1 MRPNFYLMKATVS
14 GALGG
19 LLFGFDTAVIAGAM
33 DALTR
38 LYHLTDTTQGIT
50 VFTAVA
56 GTVVGAMSAG
66 AIGQKLGGRET
77 LRITA
82 VFYVISAIGCML
94 AWNWDA
100 LLVFRFLGGLGIGA
114 SSVLGPVYITELAPA
129 KWRGRMVGTFQ
140 VNVVIGIL
148 LAYASNFAIRTL
160 HLGAWEWRVQLGVA
174 AIPAVLFLILL
185 FGIPRSPR
193 WSVSKDRIDEAMH
206 VLKMMGDPDPAAEL
220 ADIKLALKESHAVAN
235 EPVFQWKYRY
245 PLFLAI
251 TIGAFNQLAGINAI
265 LYYLNNIFAS
275 AGFSQM
281 SGDLQSI
288 AIGATNLVFTL
299 VGMTLIDRL
308 GRKTLLLIGA
318 AGCAACL
325 GGVAYVFLTNSHQ
338 AALLG
343 LLVVYIAFFAVSQ
356 GAVIWVYIGEVFP
369 NVVRNKGQSVGNSS
383 HWIMNAAIA
392 LVFPILAAKSGGA
405 PFVFFAVM
413 TLVQFVTVLF
423 FYPETKGQT
432 LEALQRRLTLPDS
445 ADEGLVEPSI
455 WSFRGRI
462 PRRDYWIRLGALALL
477 FALIRG
483 LTNLISVE
491 WFAVIFSVAAGLF
504 GLATQVKRWHDLD
517 LSGGMV
523 LLNLTVVFLP
533 VALIWQGF
541 FRGTAGPN
549 RFGADPTHEE

>member
-1 MRPNFYLMKATVS
+1 MRPNFYLIKATIS

-19 LLFGFDTAVIAGAM
+19 LLFGFDTAVIAGAI

-38 LYHLTDTTQGIT
+38 LYHLSDATEGLAGWINTFFLHLGLANFAEGFT
-50 VFTAVA
+50 VFIAVA
-56 GTVVGAMSAG
+56 GTVFGAMFAG
-66 AIGQKLGGRET
+66 EIGQKLGGRET

-82 VFYVISAIGCML
+82 ILYVISAVGCML
-94 AWNWDA
+94 AWNWPA
-100 LLVFRFLGGLGIGA
+100 LLAFRFLGGLGIGA

-148 LAYASNFAIRTL
+148 LAYASNFAIRAL

-174 AIPAVLFLILL
+174 ALPAVLFLILL

-193 WSVSKDRIDEAMH
+193 WSVSKARIDEAMH
-206 VLKMMGDPDPAAEL
+206 VLKMMGDPDPEAEL
-220 ADIKLALKESHAVAN
+220 AEIQQALKESHAVAN

-281 SGDLQSI
+281 SGDLQAI

-299 VGMTLIDRL
+299 LGMTLIDRL

-318 AGCAACL
+318 AGCACCL
-325 GGVAYVFLTNSHQ
+325 AGVAYVFLTQSHQ
-338 AALLG
+338 SALLA

-369 NVVRNKGQSVGNSS
+369 NAVRNKGQSVGNSS

-392 LVFPILAAKSGGA
+392 LVFPILAARSGGA

-413 TLVQFVTVLF
+413 TVVQFVVVLLM
-423 FYPETKGQT
+423 YPETKGQT
-432 LEALQRRLTLPDS
+432 LEALQRRL
-445 ADEGLVEPSI
+445 
-455 WSFRGRI
+455 
-462 PRRDYWIRLGALALL
+462 
-477 FALIRG
+477 
-483 LTNLISVE
+483 
-491 WFAVIFSVAAGLF
+491 
-504 GLATQVKRWHDLD
+504 VK
-517 LSGGMV
+517 G
-523 LLNLTVVFLP
+523 
-533 VALIWQGF
+533 
-541 FRGTAGPN
+541 
-549 RFGADPTHEE
+549 

>member
-19 LLFGFDTAVIAGAM
+19 LLFGFDTAVIAGAI

-38 LYHLTDTTQGIT
+38 LYHLSDTTQGVT

-82 VFYVISAIGCML
+82 VFYVISAVGCML
-94 AWNWDA
+94 AWNWPS

-140 VNVVIGIL
+140 INVVIGIL
-148 LAYASNFAIRTL
+148 LAYASNFGIRVL
-160 HLGAWEWRVQLGVA
+160 HLGSWEWRVQPGVA
-174 AIPAVLFLILL
+174 AVPAILFLALL

-193 WSVSKDRIDEAMH
+193 WSVSKNRIDEALE
-206 VLKMMGDPDPAAEL
+206 VLKLMGDPAPEAEL
-220 ADIKLALKESHAVAN
+220 EDIQQALRESHAVAN

-251 TIGAFNQLAGINAI
+251 SIGAFNQLAGINAI
-265 LYYLNNIFAS
+265 LYYLNSIFAA
-275 AGFSQM
+275 AGFTQM
-281 SGDLQSI
+281 SGDLQAI

-299 VGMTLIDRL
+299 MGMTLIDRL

-318 AGCAACL
+318 AGCASCL
-325 GGVAYVFLTNSHQ
+325 AGVAYVFLTQSHQ
-338 AALLG
+338 AALLW
-343 LLVVYIAFFAVSQ
+343 LLVAYIAFFAVSQ

-392 LVFPILAAKSGGA
+392 LIFPILARKSGGA
-405 PFVFFAVM
+405 PFVFFAAM
-413 TLVQFVTVLF
+413 TAVQFVVVFF

-432 LEALQRRLTLPDS
+432 LEALQRRL
-445 ADEGLVEPSI
+445 
-455 WSFRGRI
+455 
-462 PRRDYWIRLGALALL
+462 
-477 FALIRG
+477 
-483 LTNLISVE
+483 
-491 WFAVIFSVAAGLF
+491 
-504 GLATQVKRWHDLD
+504 VK
-517 LSGGMV
+517 S
-523 LLNLTVVFLP
+523 
-533 VALIWQGF
+533 
-541 FRGTAGPN
+541 
-549 RFGADPTHEE
+549 